1 MRSPVA
7 GQSWPLFRA
16 VVIRPNIGTP
26 LAARLAVELRLD
38 IRKPNIIGPTV
49 GGAGS

>member
-1 MRSPVA
+1 MRSKLPAKA
-7 GQSWPLFRA
+7 GPLFRA